1 MNFTEKRNFYTGII
15 NNELDKM
22 LTVPDNLQKEVY
34 EAMRYS
40 LMAGGK
46 RLRPMLTLAVCD
58 MLGGNLED
66 ALIFGTAIECIHTY
80 SLIHD
85 DLPCMDNDDLRRGM
99 PTCHKAFGETTA
111 LLAGD
116 GLLTLAFERMADL
129 PKYQGITFET
139 AIKVIAEVAKCA
151 GGMGMIGGQV
161 VDLANESAENVPE
174 EVLSYMHSC
183 KTGALIRAAAVA
195 GAIIGGADDDQI
207 KRITEFAD
215 KLGLAFQIRDDILD
229 FIGDESVLGKPT
241 GSDMENM
248 KTTYVTLLGIDEA
261 QRRLHEL
268 SEQATEALS
277 GFGKKSDF
285 LICLAEYL
293 TDRKN

>member
-1 MNFTEKRNFYTGII
+1 MKFKEKQKFYTGII
-15 NNELDKM
+15 NDELDRM
-22 LTVPDNLQKEVY
+22 LSVPDNPQSRVY

-46 RLRPMLTLAVCD
+46 RLRPMLTIAVCD

-116 GLLTLAFERMADL
+116 GLLTLAFERMADFG
-129 PKYQGITFET
+129 KYQSISFET
-139 AIKVIAEVAKCA
+139 AVKVIAEVAKCA
-151 GGMGMIGGQV
+151 GGQGMIGGQV
-161 VDLANESAENVPE
+161 VDLKNESAENVTE
-174 EVLSYMHSC
+174 DELSYMHGC
-183 KTGALIRAAAVA
+183 KTGALIRGAALAGAIVA
-195 GAIIGGADDDQI
+195 GADGGQI
-207 KRITEFAD
+207 RCITEFAD

-229 FIGDESVLGKPT
+229 FVGDEKVLGKPT
-241 GSDMENM
+241 GSDIENM

-261 QRRLHEL
+261 QRKLDAL
-268 SEQATEALS
+268 SEQAIDALS
-277 GFGKKSDF
+277 DFGDRAEF
-285 LICLAEYL
+285 LSSLTSYL